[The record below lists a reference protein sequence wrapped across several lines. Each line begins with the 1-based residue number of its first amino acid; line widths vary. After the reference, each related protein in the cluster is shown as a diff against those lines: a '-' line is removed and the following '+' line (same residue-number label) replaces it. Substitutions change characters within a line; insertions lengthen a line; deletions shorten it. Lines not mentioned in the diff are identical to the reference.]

1 MADQDADAE
10 AVKITGFRLSAQ
22 DAVSLA
28 EAARITGLTTDALR
42 LRWRRGTL
50 PGYKVGRRL
59 YLYQVSLPGADRS
72 GDRSAERVAS
82 ERDRS
87 EIELLRQQLAVKDDQ
102 IRELHVLLGRLQ
114 ERVALPA
121 PEASS
126 PPRSWWRRWLR

>member
-1 MADQDADAE
+1 MPD
-10 AVKITGFRLSAQ
+10 Q

-28 EAARITGLTTDALR
+28 EAAQLTGLSTDALR

-50 PGYKVGRRL
+50 SGYKVGRRL
-59 YLYQVSLPGADRS
+59 YLYREGLPGVDRL
-72 GDRSAERVAS
+72 GERSSEQFAA

-121 PEASS
+121 LEGGGSAA
-126 PPRSWWRRWLR
+126 PRRRWWRRWFGS